1 MTMTK
6 LSTAVAHALA
16 LRQLPD
22 LAPCE
27 QVNHT
32 LAQLVNAVVDPAS
45 EHEAFEANTTKEIQQ
60 IAAEAEGEME
70 LKWSQRIAAADLPQQ
85 ETEHFIYWDNYVKLT
100 AHEVGLLKQAGFNE
114 RDVRRILV
122 VGSGPLPMSAIH
134 LRQHFPSATIDHVD
148 SDPTAVTTGRRF
160 LEAVGVTDDMYL
172 CADGSDVRLTQMYDI
187 VLIAALAG
195 ETVAQKQAIID
206 NVVPHLSNHGRILV
220 RSARGVRGLLYPV
233 FAASEIKRVQLRG
246 EHHPTDDTINSA
258 FVYAKEE
265 NA

>member
-1 MTMTK
+1 MTK

-16 LRQLPD
+16 LRQLPN

-32 LAQLVNAVVDPAS
+32 LTQLVNAVVDPAS
-45 EHEAFEANTTKEIQQ
+45 ENEVFEANTTKEIQQ

-100 AHEVGLLKQAGFNE
+100 AHEVGLLKQAGLNE

-122 VGSGPLPMSAIH
+122 VGSGPLPMSALH
-134 LRQHFPSATIDHVD
+134 LRRHFPSAMIDHVD

-220 RSARGVRGLLYPV
+220 RSARGVRGLLYPM
-233 FAASEIKRVQLRG
+233 FGAQEMQRVKLLG

-258 FVYAKEE
+258 FVYAKEG
-265 NA
+265 NS

>member
-1 MTMTK
+1 MTMAK

-100 AHEVGLLKQAGFNE
+100 AHEVELLKRSQTQQVNTQTGFPDQKSDLPLE
-114 RDVRRILV
+114 SDKVPILTKRYETDRTVRK
-122 VGSGPLPMSAIH
+122 GG
-134 LRQHFPSATIDHVD
+134 F
-148 SDPTAVTTGRRF
+148 
-160 LEAVGVTDDMYL
+160 
-172 CADGSDVRLTQMYDI
+172 
-187 VLIAALAG
+187 
-195 ETVAQKQAIID
+195 
-206 NVVPHLSNHGRILV
+206 
-220 RSARGVRGLLYPV
+220 
-233 FAASEIKRVQLRG
+233 
-246 EHHPTDDTINSA
+246 
-258 FVYAKEE
+258 FVCTPEG
-265 NA
+265 

>member
-1 MTMTK
+1 MTK

-45 EHEAFEANTTKEIQQ
+45 EHEAFEVNTTKEIQQ

-70 LKWSQRIAAADLPQQ
+70 RAWSHKIAHARSPQQ
-85 ETEHFIYWDNYVKLT
+85 AARQFIYWDNYVKLT
-100 AHEVGLLKQAGFNE
+100 AREVELLKRTGIDEDA
-114 RDVRRILV
+114 VRHMLV
-122 VGSGPLPMSAIH
+122 IGSGPLPMSAIH

-172 CADGSDVRLTQMYDI
+172 CADGSDVRLTQTYDV

-206 NVVPHLSNHGRILV
+206 NVVPHLSNRGRVLV